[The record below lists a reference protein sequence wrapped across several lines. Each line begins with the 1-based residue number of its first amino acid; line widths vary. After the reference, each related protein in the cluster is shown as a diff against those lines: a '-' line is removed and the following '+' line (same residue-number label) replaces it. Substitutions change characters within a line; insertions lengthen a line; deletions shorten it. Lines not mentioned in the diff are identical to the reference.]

1 MNLMDIK
8 LIELMTKQC
17 ELLEKQTKMLSNI
30 EREVIEQS
38 RMLDVLG
45 RITLKDTLAEVD
57 EMIQSRQ
64 YSMLETVDLLAQGYS
79 IARWGD
85 GEIRL
90 MLQPEFQLSFQRAN
104 SELAEELRRLL
115 LSYDSVSD
123 HLLMAFPTVFPQRLW
138 MGIWA
143 DSWHL
148 MKPILKVSKSTWA
161 NTHISRPL
169 FFQWHGQD
177 AVKAWRRVWENK
189 RVCIIAGRDSRFE
202 MLPELF
208 DNIKSHIRIDSE
220 PTNAYLKLEQLKVE
234 LDKVK
239 DIDIYL
245 IALGPTGTILAA
257 YLSAKGYH
265 AIDIGHL
272 ASSYLNVFKGG
283 SNPEQ
288 LPIKK

>member
-1 MNLMDIK
+1 MDNK
-8 LIELMTKQC
+8 LIELMTKQYQ
-17 ELLEKQTKMLSNI
+17 LLEKSTNLLTSI
-30 EREVIEQS
+30 ESQITEQG

-57 EMIQSRQ
+57 EMIQGRQ
-64 YSMLETVDLLAQGYS
+64 LSMLETVSLLEKGYS

-104 SELAEELRRLL
+104 PHLAEDLRRLL

-123 HLLMAFPTVFPQRLW
+123 NLLMAFPTVFPQRLW

-143 DSWHL
+143 DVWHL
-148 MKPILKVSKSTWA
+148 MKPILQASKSKWA

-177 AVKAWRRVWENK
+177 AVNAWKRVWNDK
-189 RVCIIAGRDSRFE
+189 RVCIVAGKGSRFE

-208 DNIKSHIRIDSE
+208 DNIKSYIRIDSE
-220 PTNAYLKLEQLKVE
+220 PTNAYLKLNELKAQL
-234 LDKVK
+234 DQIK
-239 DIDIYL
+239 DVDIFL
-245 IALGPTGTILAA
+245 IALGPTGTILAS
-257 YLSAKGYH
+257 YLASKGH
-265 AIDIGHL
+265 QAIDIGHL

-283 SNPEQ
+283 HNPEQ
-288 LPIKK
+288 LPTTK

>member
-1 MNLMDIK
+1 MDNK
-8 LIELMTKQC
+8 LIELITKQNQ
-17 ELLEKQTKMLSNI
+17 LLEKQTGLLTSI
-30 EREVIEQS
+30 ENQLAEQG

-57 EMIQSRQ
+57 QMIQSRQ
-64 YSMLETVDLLAQGYS
+64 LSMLETVDLLAKGHS

-104 SELAEELRRLL
+104 PELADDLRRLL
-115 LSYDSVSD
+115 VSYDNVSD

-143 DSWHL
+143 DTWHL
-148 MKPILKVSKSTWA
+148 MKPILQASKSKWA

-169 FFQWHGQD
+169 FFQWHGQE
-177 AVKAWRRVWENK
+177 AVKAWKRVWDNK
-189 RVCIIAGRDSRFE
+189 RVCIIAGKGSRFE

-208 DNIKSHIRIDSE
+208 DNIKSYIRIDSE
-220 PTNAYLKLEQLKVE
+220 PTNAYLKLDELKVQ
-234 LDKVK
+234 LDHVK
-239 DIDIYL
+239 DVDIFL
-245 IALGPTGTILAA
+245 IALGPTGTVLAS
-257 YLSAKGYH
+257 YLASKGHH

-283 SNPEQ
+283 HNPEA
-288 LPIKK
+288 LPTTR